1 MKKNLS
7 PYLIAASI
15 IIGSAIISKA
25 IISSSESTCFNVM
38 YEEFHKTFESKNKM
52 LIAKAAANVCK

>member
-15 IIGSAIISKA
+15 IIGAVIISKA

-38 YEEFHKTFESKNKM
+38 YEEFYNKSETKNKLM
-52 LIAKAAANVCK
+52 ATKAASNVCK